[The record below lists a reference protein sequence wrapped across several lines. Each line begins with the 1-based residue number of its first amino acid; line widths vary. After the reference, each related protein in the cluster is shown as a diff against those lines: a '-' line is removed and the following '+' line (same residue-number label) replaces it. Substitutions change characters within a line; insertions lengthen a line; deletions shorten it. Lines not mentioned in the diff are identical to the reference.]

1 MRASHICL
9 LAFLTFC
16 WIWTLPLLCMGI
28 MFSIPVAL
36 FLFPTCICVSVVLQY
51 LHHGRIMVDSSFRQ
65 LFSSIPWHEWFP
77 CNTVNVH
84 EVSVIAVHPHG
95 LLCCGALAGI
105 HFVPGANTVFAVAPI
120 LFYVPVI
127 GWMIRLLG
135 CIPATYDIMLEALR
149 RKHSVIVMPGGVP
162 EIVLS
167 ESGDDSRWFLEKRRG
182 FLRLASDASVPI
194 LVVGVVGEC
203 ATYSRILG
211 PCLKER
217 TYISWRTNIPCTIP
231 LFFGWYGTWIPK
243 RTPLQ
248 LRTVRMLAPRKA
260 DYITCLKQMFINI

>member
-1 MRASHICL
+1 MRWSHVCL
-9 LAFLTFC
+9 LAVLTFL
-16 WIWTLPLLCMGI
+16 WIWMLPLLCIGVMLCV
-28 MFSIPVAL
+28 PTAL
-36 FLFPTCICVSVVLQY
+36 FLLPTCVCISLTLQY
-51 LHHGRIMVDSSFRQ
+51 MHHGKIMSNTKLRQ
-65 LFSSIPWHEWFP
+65 LFCSIPWHEWFP
-77 CNTVNVH
+77 CNTICVKETCV
-84 EVSVIAVHPHG
+84 VAVHPHG

-105 HFVPGANTVFAVAPI
+105 HFVPGSSTVFAVAPI
-120 LFYVPVI
+120 LFYVPII

-149 RKHSVIVMPGGVP
+149 LKRSVIVMPGGVP

-167 ESGDDSRWFLEKRRG
+167 ESGDDTRWFLEKRRG
-182 FLRLASDASVPI
+182 FLRLANEASVPI

-248 LRTVRMLAPRKA
+248 LRTVRMLAPCKA
-260 DYITCLKQMFINI
+260 DYITCLRQMFINI